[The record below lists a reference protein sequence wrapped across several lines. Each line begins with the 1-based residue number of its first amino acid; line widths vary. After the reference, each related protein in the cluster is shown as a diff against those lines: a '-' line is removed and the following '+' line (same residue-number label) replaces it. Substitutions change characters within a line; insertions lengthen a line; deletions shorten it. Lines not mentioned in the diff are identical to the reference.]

1 MMQFLFEMWKQ
12 YAYSSSAFTT
22 VLILTVLGLIT
33 FFLLLVGL
41 HNVYRELQRTVI
53 DKDKQQ
59 AAYEEDIKVLHH
71 KLKNKDTEVA
81 SLTEAKDSCLNT
93 RETMSKEVKE
103 LRDLNALL
111 EKDKYGIKHKYEYE
125 SEMHSKLKEGYK
137 ILSDNYATLKNAKED
152 ATKQGN
158 VFFDVLSF
166 LSGILSAYIINSKSV
181 VNQNIMVALDTNG
194 SIVHVNMTDVVSGLL
209 ENHPAHIPLKGNLSA
224 DLNYEGSVNELS
236 ELIREGEERLR
247 TQFRMPDNIQ
257 YLLTS
262 VCTIRTLDLKL
273 LFVDDELLKNRFGDT
288 LQLSDLVAYLQ
299 STIGRKVL
307 KFTTVTPSQAYLY
320 GFDSGMDYISDSLT
334 EQLRKSNT
342 KM

>member
-1 MMQFLFEMWKQ
+1 MMQFLFEIWKQ

-22 VLILTVLGLIT
+22 VLILTALGLIA

-41 HNVYRELQRTVI
+41 HNVYRELQRTLA
-53 DKDKQQ
+53 DKSKQQ
-59 AAYEEDIKVLHH
+59 AAYEEDIKVLQN
-71 KLKNKDTEVA
+71 KLKNKDSEIA
-81 SLTEAKDSCLNT
+81 SLTEAKNSCLNT
-93 RETMSKEVKE
+93 RETMAKEIKE

-111 EKDKYGIKHKYEYE
+111 EKDKYGMKDKYVYE
-125 SEMHSKLKEGYK
+125 SEMHSKLKEEYK
-137 ILSDNYATLKNAKED
+137 ILSDNYDITKKERED
-152 ATKQGN
+152 VTAQRDI
-158 VFFDVLSF
+158 FFYVLSF

-194 SIVHVNMTDVVSGLL
+194 SIVHVNVTDIVSGIL
-209 ENHPAHIPLKGNLSA
+209 ENRPDHIQLKGDLIA
-224 DLNYEGSVNELS
+224 DLNYEWSVDQFS
-236 ELIREGEERLR
+236 KLIQEGEERLR
-247 TQFRMPDNIQ
+247 TQFSMPDNIQ

-307 KFTTVTPSQAYLY
+307 KFITITPSQSYLY
-320 GFDSGMDYISDSLT
+320 GFDSGMDYISDSLV